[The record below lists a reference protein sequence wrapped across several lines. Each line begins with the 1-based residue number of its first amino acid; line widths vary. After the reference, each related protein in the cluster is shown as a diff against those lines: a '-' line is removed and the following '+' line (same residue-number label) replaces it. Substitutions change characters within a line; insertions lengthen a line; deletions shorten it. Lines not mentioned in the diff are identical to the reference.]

1 MKSDTKKKRQTV
13 HSGSQHSYASET
25 IRISDLVRFRHPMTG
40 EKAIGVVTQ
49 KKIRPVPNNP
59 IARSNPYIVYEIY
72 CERELIWIDSL
83 RELERIE
90 V

>member
-1 MKSDTKKKRQTV
+1 
-13 HSGSQHSYASET
+13 
-25 IRISDLVRFRHPMTG
+25 MTG

-49 KKIRPVPNNP
+49 KKIRPVPSNP
-59 IARSNPYIVYEIY
+59 IARSNPYIVYGIY

-83 RELERIE
+83 RELERLE

>member
-1 MKSDTKKKRQTV
+1 
-13 HSGSQHSYASET
+13 
-25 IRISDLVRFRHPMTG
+25 MTG

-49 KKIRPVPNNP
+49 KKIKGIPTNP
-59 IARSNPYIVYEIY
+59 IARSNPYIVYGIY

-83 RELERIE
+83 RELERLE

>member
-1 MKSDTKKKRQTV
+1 M
-13 HSGSQHSYASET
+13 
-25 IRISDLVRFRHPMTG
+25 PG

-49 KKIRPVPNNP
+49 KKMPPVPN
-59 IARSNPYIVYEIY
+59 IAIAKSDPYIMYGIY

-83 RELERIE
+83 HRELERIE

>member
-1 MKSDTKKKRQTV
+1 
-13 HSGSQHSYASET
+13 
-25 IRISDLVRFRHPMTG
+25 MTG

-49 KKIRPVPNNP
+49 KKMPPVPNNA
-59 IARSNPYIVYEIY
+59 IAKSDPYIMYGIY

-83 RELERIE
+83 HRELERIE

>member
-1 MKSDTKKKRQTV
+1 MKSDIKKKHQTV
-13 HSGSQHSYASET
+13 HSDSQHSYVSGK
-25 IRISDLVRFRHPMTG
+25 IRISDLVRFEHPMTG

-49 KKIRPVPNNP
+49 KKISPVPTNP
-59 IARSNPYIVYEIY
+59 IARSNPYIVYGIY

-83 RELERIE
+83 RELERLE